1 MADLKFLTYG
11 AVIKYHRKSINPNT
25 NAPKIFDAIV
35 ISEITTR
42 REEDCVNVILV
53 GKTSTSRFDVRLGTD
68 RYARCGYGFAK
79 ITMGQITEIVDIMPR
94 YEAEELHVRVL
105 RAALGEVSE
114 NKADELFS
122 KAMMG
127 YIAQVCEPFTKTNST
142 ELLEEPVTPV
152 DLDKTTDPLVLQ
164 SLTVPMVPEKP
175 EPIDVPVINENVE
188 TPISSKIDEEK
199 KTMIPADRVSDV
211 TKFTDALNTALSIA
225 ESRNDITVDDYLES
239 LDELA
244 YEFGYKSFRAALN
257 NITKM
262 TMTASARR
270 KYNLAKQRY
279 VSAKSHI
286 KYMEN
291 KASTVTA
298 DASVTIPEVIEA
310 APVAPVV
317 DNVDKTSYQD
327 VATEI
332 FNGSKSITPYEVAKM
347 NFRKTC
353 KAKNLDLV
361 SGIGEVRAMLNDLY
375 HAPDLSEFSRLYKYK
390 RNREKLITKIKSLC
404 FSHGLTFET
413 EISRINEDRAKRGL
427 DAIIDI

>member
-11 AVIKYHRKSINPNT
+11 SVIKYHSKSINPKT
-25 NAPKIFDAIV
+25 NAPKTFDAIV
-35 ISEITTR
+35 ISEITTK
-42 REEDCVNVILV
+42 REEDYVNTILI
-53 GKTSTSRFDVRLGTD
+53 GRTPTSRFDVRLGSD
-68 RYARCGYGFAK
+68 SYARCGYGFAK
-79 ITMGQITEIVDIMPR
+79 IIMGQITEIVDIMPR

-164 SLTVPMVPEKP
+164 SLTVPVVLEKP
-175 EPIDVPVINENVE
+175 EPIDVSAVAVSETIE
-188 TPISSKIDEEK
+188 TPPIEEEK
-199 KTMIPADRVSDV
+199 KTTITVDSVVS
-211 TKFTDALNTALSIA
+211 FTEELNSALSVA
-225 ESRNDITVDDYLES
+225 ESRDNITVDDYLAS
-239 LDELA
+239 LDALA
-244 YEFGYKSFRAALN
+244 DKFGYKSFRAALN

-262 TMTASARR
+262 SMSASARR

-279 VSAKSHI
+279 VAVKSHI

-291 KASTVTA
+291 KASTVT
-298 DASVTIPEVIEA
+298 VEA

-327 VATEI
+327 VAADI
-332 FNGSKSITPYEVAKM
+332 FNESTSITPYEVAKM

-375 HAPDLSEFSRLYKYK
+375 HAPDISEFSRIYKYK
-390 RNREKLITKIKSLC
+390 RNREKLIAKIRSLC

-413 EISRINEDRAKRGL
+413 EISRINENRAKRGL
-427 DAIIDI
+427 DAIIEI

>member
-1 MADLKFLTYG
+1 MKGSIIMADLKFLTYG
-11 AVIKYHRKSINPNT
+11 AVIKYHSKSINPKT
-25 NAPKIFDAIV
+25 NAPKTFDAIV
-35 ISEITTR
+35 ISEITTK
-42 REEDCVNVILV
+42 REEDYVNTILI
-53 GKTSTSRFDVRLGTD
+53 GRTPTSRFDVRLGSD
-68 RYARCGYGFAK
+68 SYARCGYGFAK
-79 ITMGQITEIVDIMPR
+79 ITMGQIIEIVDLMPR

-127 YIAQVCEPFTKTNST
+127 YIANVCEPFTKANENST

-188 TPISSKIDEEK
+188 TPIPD
-199 KTMIPADRVSDV
+199 DRVSDV

-244 YEFGYKSFRAALN
+244 DEFGYKSFRAALN

-279 VSAKSHI
+279 VAVKSHI

-291 KASTVTA
+291 KASTVT
-298 DASVTIPEVIEA
+298 VEA

-317 DNVDKTSYQD
+317 DNADKTSYQD

-332 FNGSKSITPYEVAKM
+332 FNGSSSITPYEVAKM

-375 HAPDLSEFSRLYKYK
+375 HAPDISEFSRIYKYK
-390 RNREKLITKIKSLC
+390 KNREKLIAKIRSLC

-413 EISRINEDRAKRGL
+413 EISRINENRSKRGL

>member
-11 AVIKYHRKSINPNT
+11 AVIKYHSKTINQKT
-25 NAPKIFDAIV
+25 NLPKMFDAIV
-35 ISEITTR
+35 VSEITTKGD
-42 REEDCVNVILV
+42 EEYVNTILI
-53 GKTSTSRFDVRLGTD
+53 GRTPASRFDVRLGND
-68 RYARCGYGFAK
+68 RYARCGYGFVK

-94 YEAEELHVRVL
+94 YETEELHVRVL

-175 EPIDVPVINENVE
+175 EPIDVSAVTVSETIE
-188 TPISSKIDEEK
+188 TPPIEEEK
-199 KTMIPADRVSDV
+199 KTTITVDSIVS
-211 TKFTDALNTALSIA
+211 FTDALNSILSVA
-225 ESRNDITVDDYLES
+225 ESRDNITVDDYLAS

-244 YEFGYKSFRAALN
+244 DKFGYKSFRAALN

-262 TMTASARR
+262 SMSASVRR

-279 VSAKSHI
+279 VSVKSHI

-291 KASTVTA
+291 KASTVTV
-298 DASVTIPEVIEA
+298 DASVAIPEVIEA
-310 APVAPVV
+310 APVV

-332 FNGSKSITPYEVAKM
+332 FNGSTSMTPYEVAKM

-353 KAKNLDLV
+353 RAKNLDLV
-361 SGIGEVRAMLNDLY
+361 SGIGDVRAMLNDLY

-390 RNREKLITKIKSLC
+390 RNREKLIAKIRSLC

-413 EISRINEDRAKRGL
+413 EISRINENRAKRGL

>member
-11 AVIKYHRKSINPNT
+11 AVIKYHSKSINPKT
-25 NAPKIFDAIV
+25 NAPKTFDAIV
-35 ISEITTR
+35 ISEITTK
-42 REEDCVNVILV
+42 REEDYVNTILI
-53 GKTSTSRFDVRLGTD
+53 GRTPTSRFDVRLGSD
-68 RYARCGYGFAK
+68 SYARCGYGFAK
-79 ITMGQITEIVDIMPR
+79 ITMGQIIEIVDLMPR

-127 YIAQVCEPFTKTNST
+127 YIANVCEPFTKANENST

-188 TPISSKIDEEK
+188 TPIPD
-199 KTMIPADRVSDV
+199 DRVSDV

-244 YEFGYKSFRAALN
+244 DEFGYKSFRAALN

-279 VSAKSHI
+279 VAVKSHI

-291 KASTVTA
+291 KASTVT
-298 DASVTIPEVIEA
+298 VEA

-317 DNVDKTSYQD
+317 DNADKTSYQD

-332 FNGSKSITPYEVAKM
+332 FNGSSSITPYEVAKM

-375 HAPDLSEFSRLYKYK
+375 HAPDISEFSRIYKYK
-390 RNREKLITKIKSLC
+390 KNREKLIAKIRSLC

-413 EISRINEDRAKRGL
+413 EISRINENRSKRGL

>member
-11 AVIKYHRKSINPNT
+11 AVIKYHSKSINPKT
-25 NAPKIFDAIV
+25 NAPKTFDAIV
-35 ISEITTR
+35 ISEITTK
-42 REEDCVNVILV
+42 REEDYVNTILI

-68 RYARCGYGFAK
+68 SYARCGYGFAK
-79 ITMGQITEIVDIMPR
+79 ITMGQIIEIVDLMPR

-127 YIAQVCEPFTKTNST
+127 YIANVCEPFTKANENST

-244 YEFGYKSFRAALN
+244 DEFGYKSFRAALN

-279 VSAKSHI
+279 VAVKSHI
-286 KYMEN
+286 KYMWN
-291 KASTVTA
+291 KASTVT
-298 DASVTIPEVIEA
+298 VEA

-317 DNVDKTSYQD
+317 DNADKTSYQD
-327 VATEI
+327 VATEV
-332 FNGSKSITPYEVAKM
+332 FNGSSSITPYEVAKM

-390 RNREKLITKIKSLC
+390 KNHEKLTAKIRSLC

-413 EISRINEDRAKRGL
+413 EISRINENRSKRGL
-427 DAIIDI
+427 NAIIEI